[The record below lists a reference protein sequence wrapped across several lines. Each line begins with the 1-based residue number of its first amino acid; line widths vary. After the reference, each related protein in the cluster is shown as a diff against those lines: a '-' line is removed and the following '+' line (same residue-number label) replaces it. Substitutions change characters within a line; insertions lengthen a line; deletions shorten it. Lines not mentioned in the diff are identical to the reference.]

1 MTYTTANPGGA
12 DDKRAGE
19 RRAWESLGVRISY
32 TCTPYLVG
40 NHPNRG
46 DVVAWGGRA
55 AVAVVN
61 SVMGARSEME
71 TYETS
76 LASALTGLTVERG
89 LHLEQNRKAAVAVI
103 VTEHE
108 GQDLIALGHELAKN
122 DPRQVPVIC
131 GIKPTFD
138 EAKRLAFSLNS
149 KGTLPLFHLSRNSV
163 PPPGLDRIEI
173 DVRRLDQPTCQ
184 DLSPDL
190 IVLGCPHLSE
200 QDINRWAKKLAGR
213 PTTRTE
219 VWFFTSRLCLEKCPV
234 FGAVLQA
241 RGRMFVDR
249 CPLGM
254 KEEMAGKSVACDS
267 LVLAECLS
275 KAGLK
280 AVYLPDTELLKAMC
294 RKD

>member
-1 MTYTTANPGGA
+1 
-12 DDKRAGE
+12 
-19 RRAWESLGVRISY
+19 
-32 TCTPYLVG
+32 
-40 NHPNRG
+40 
-46 DVVAWGGRA
+46 
-55 AVAVVN
+55 
-61 SVMGARSEME
+61 ME
-71 TYETS
+71 TFDS
-76 LASALTGLTVERG
+76 ALASAITGLTPERG
-89 LHLEQNRKAAVAVI
+89 LHLVENRKPTVAVI
-103 VTEHE
+103 VTDHEH
-108 GQDLIALGHELAKN
+108 QDVIALGQHLAKVL
-122 DPRQVPVIC
+122 PSEVPLIC
-131 GIKPTFD
+131 GVKPTFD
-138 EAKRLAFSLNS
+138 EAKKLAFSLNS
-149 KGTLPLFHLSRNSV
+149 KGTMPLFHLSRNSS

-173 DVRRLDQPTCQ
+173 DAGRLDHLAFS

-213 PTTRTE
+213 STTRTE